1 MKPHRL
7 VVLSAVIVLSS
18 TFLFAVIAQSPNGAP
33 PRGKN
38 GSSTVSRPN
47 ESKGKLNEGALTP
60 RAEESQPQGTEK
72 APQKIADSP
81 RGTSDNVRLAVDL
94 VVLDAQVLQQKTGR
108 IVGNLKIE
116 DFVLTEDGINQQ
128 ITHFSQDT
136 LPLSVILLIDR
147 GGCLDPFSDKVRH
160 ATLEALQR
168 LRPQDE
174 VALMSFADTTELVAG
189 FGHGKDRI
197 MAGLNNLPP
206 HDEEAEHC
214 FSRAFYEAANY
225 MTRAGN
231 PDGRRVILM
240 ITGVTA
246 FFDCPGPSPEE
257 ARMAVFESGSV
268 VCGIIPKT
276 AGQRIENGIMIAAA
290 GVGGLF
296 KAKTSN
302 LKQLAE
308 ETGGEVLS
316 DKPENLDRTFNDL
329 IDHLRTRYTLGF
341 VSTNKKRDGSFRKL
355 KVQLARP
362 AQVSEGRLVV
372 KTKRGYLAAKDAVQR
387 DETPRVK

>member
-7 VVLSAVIVLSS
+7 VALSAVVVLSS
-18 TFLFAVIAQSPNGAP
+18 TFLFAVTAQSPNSAP

-38 GSSTVSRPN
+38 GRTPESSPG
-47 ESKGKLNEGALTP
+47 EGKGKVAEGAIKP
-60 RAEESQPQGTEK
+60 GQESSQRQGTDRV
-72 APQKIADSP
+72 PQRIGES
-81 RGTSDNVRLAVDL
+81 TSVASENVRLAVDL

-108 IVGNLKIE
+108 IIGNLKKE
-116 DFVLTEDGINQQ
+116 DFVVTEDGVQQ
-128 ITHFSQDT
+128 EITHFGQDT

-174 VALMSFADTTELVAG
+174 VALMSFANTTELIAG

-197 MAGLNNLPP
+197 LAGLNSLPP

-214 FSRAFYEAANY
+214 VSRAFHEAANY
-225 MTRAGN
+225 MKRAGN

-308 ETGGEVLS
+308 ETGGEVLT

-341 VSTNKKRDGSFRKL
+341 VSTNRKRDGSFRKL
-355 KVQLARP
+355 KVQLTRTP
-362 AQVSEGRLVV
+362 QPTDGKLVV
-372 KTKRGYLAAKDAVQR
+372 KTKRGYVAAKDATR